1 MISANISKKKVIV
14 LTNSVGDG
22 DCDCN
27 CWIGLMFL
35 LLFTIHLKR
44 QIVVS
49 LHLNQIAFI
58 RQKNK
63 KKTKVFK

>member
-1 MISANISKKKVIV
+1 MVMVIV
-14 LTNSVGDG
+14 IV
-22 DCDCN
+22 
-27 CWIGLMFL
+27 GLMFL

-58 RQKNK
+58 GQKKSLQMKTNLFLTSCHQARQAKQ
-63 KKTKVFK
+63 